1 MSKFATALEN
11 AAVPVIGEIKV
22 RSSAG
27 VPLLGD
33 RSVEDVLDAY
43 ADNGIGCVSVVTG
56 RWFGGTTD
64 LLRRVTA
71 HTAVPV
77 LQKDFLTRRAQ
88 LRAAA
93 DAGASAVLLTA
104 GLLTADVL
112 NRLAE
117 TALELGLTPF
127 VEVVDEQQL
136 AALRH
141 PGECV
146 VAVNNKDIAN
156 RERDA
161 GDLDR
166 SAGMLAALRAA
177 GVRCAVS
184 ASGITGPADG
194 ARLIAAGYDG
204 LLVGTGLLSAA
215 SPGAWLAE
223 LRECLR

>member
-11 AAVPVIGEIKV
+11 AAVPVIGEVKL

-27 VPLLGD
+27 VALLGD

-56 RWFGGTTD
+56 RWFGGTAD
-64 LLRRVTA
+64 LLPRVTA
-71 HTAVPV
+71 HTALPV

-88 LRAAA
+88 LRTAAEH
-93 DAGASAVLLTA
+93 GASSVLLTA
-104 GLLTADVL
+104 GLLPADVL
-112 NRLAE
+112 NRLADM
-117 TALELGLTPF
+117 ALEVGLTPF
-127 VEVVDEQQL
+127 VEVVDVQEL
-136 AALRH
+136 AALRN

-146 VAVNNKDIAN
+146 VAVNNKDIAT

-166 SAGMLAALRAA
+166 SVRMLAALRAA

-184 ASGITGPADG
+184 ASGITTPADG
-194 ARLIAAGYDG
+194 ARLVAAGYDG

-223 LRECLR
+223 LRDCLR